1 VALMK
6 ILQIYSSNKKFKWV
20 KFNEHLNVIL
30 GETNDRKQTDKDTH
44 NLGKSTLIAVI
55 DYMLLKEMSTEDFFK
70 KNYSLLKDFT
80 FFMELK
86 KDNNSY
92 VTIKR
97 GVDNN
102 TKISIKFHTIP
113 YQDFRYETVW
123 DYKNLALTSKI
134 QEKNPKTILNDYFSH
149 LNNEKY
155 NFRKFSGYFLR
166 TQYDY
171 EDIFKLNK
179 FRGKMIDWKPALIDL
194 LGFDGELLS
203 EKLKLE
209 NQLDLTR
216 KYLEDIKKDLKV
228 NDSQIDA
235 INSIIDA
242 KIEDKEK
249 LENEVS
255 RFDFYDKEREN
266 MRSLVNDI
274 ELKISELNK
283 LEYKLSYEVGKI
295 QEALKNKLDFDID
308 KVETIFKEA
317 KILFGD
323 QIKKS
328 YSDLLQFN
336 KDLIQERNAY
346 QEKVLKGKN
355 EQLGFIREELKEL
368 NAERVVKLSYLKNS
382 DTMVKFKEYQNELLK
397 LESEI
402 KDLER
407 KIKDVDVIKSIK
419 ERIRETEE
427 NLQISIERLKK
438 HLDESN
444 ECYAELK
451 SHFRS
456 LTKAILGEPAILYY
470 EINTNNNPDFY
481 ANFISV
487 NDSQVTSQSDGYSY
501 RKMLCVCFDLAM
513 LITYSQKNFIRFVY
527 HDGAYES
534 MSDTIKIKYLDTIRK
549 VCKEYDIQ
557 YILTTLYDD
566 IPRDSNNE
574 LYKFSEDEIA
584 LKLNDSDNNQGR
596 LFSMKF

>member
-1 VALMK
+1 MK
-6 ILQIYSSNKKFKWV
+6 ILQIYSNNEKFKWV

-30 GETNDRKQTDKDTH
+30 GKTNDRKKTDKDTH

-55 DYMLLKEMSTEDFFK
+55 DFMLLKEISTNDFFK

-86 KDNNSY
+86 KDDNSY

-102 TKISIKFHTIP
+102 TKISIKFHIMP
-113 YQDFRYETVW
+113 YQDFRNETVW
-123 DYKNLALTSKI
+123 DYRNLALTSKI
-134 QEKNPKTILNDYFSH
+134 QEKNPKAILNYYLS
-149 LNNEKY
+149 LINNEKY

-203 EKLKLE
+203 DKLKLE
-209 NQLDLTR
+209 NQVDLTK
-216 KYLEDIKKDLKV
+216 KYLEDMKKDLKV
-228 NDSQIDA
+228 NDSQIDV
-235 INSIIDA
+235 INSIIEA
-242 KIEDKEK
+242 KLEDKEK

-255 RFDFYDKEREN
+255 RFDFYDKERED
-266 MRSLVNDI
+266 MRLLVNDI
-274 ELKISELNK
+274 EAKISELNN
-283 LEYKLSYEVGKI
+283 LEYKLSYEVEKI
-295 QEALKNKLDFDID
+295 KETLKNKLNFDLD

-323 QIKKS
+323 QVKRP
-328 YSDLLQFN
+328 YHELLQFN

-346 QEKVLKGKN
+346 QERVLKGKN
-355 EQLGFIREELKEL
+355 EQLKLIRTELKEL
-368 NAERVVKLSYLKNS
+368 NDERIAKLSYMKS
-382 DTMVKFKEYQNELLK
+382 TDTMIKFKEYQNELLK
-397 LESEI
+397 LENEI
-402 KDLER
+402 RDLGG
-407 KIKDVDVIKSIK
+407 KLKDVDVIKSIK
-419 ERIRETEE
+419 ERIHATEKE
-427 NLQISIERLKK
+427 LQTSIERLKS

-451 SHFRS
+451 SHFRT

-481 ANFISV
+481 ANFISM
-487 NDSQVTSQSDGYSY
+487 NNSQVTSQSDGYSY

-513 LITYSQKNFIRFVY
+513 LITYSQKNFIKFVY

-534 MSDTIKIKYLDTIRK
+534 MSDTIKIKYLDEIRK
-549 VCKEYDIQ
+549 VCKAYDIQ

-566 IPRDSNNE
+566 IPRDSNNI
-574 LYKFSEDEIA
+574 LYEFSDDEIA
-584 LKLNDSDNNQGR
+584 LKLNDDDDNRGR